1 MESKLTKVSVI
12 ERRWVV
18 SFALAFMLITTLPY
32 ILGYVKA
39 GEDWQFTGFVFGV
52 EDGNS
57 YIAKMLSGASGNWL
71 FYSPYTAFPQYGV
84 IAFLPYILLGKLS
97 SPPGQHEQL
106 VVLFHLFRIFAGIL
120 AIISTYDF
128 LAIYLVKVKIRRL
141 GVLLVCLGGGFGWF
155 LMLIGQIN
163 LFGTLPLEFY
173 SPESFGFLALFGLP
187 HLLLARALLLW
198 GVRYYLIGDDL
209 ALKIKNGNKD
219 QGKRQHIS
227 SGAITGMLFLF
238 AGLAQPLTV
247 VIGWGLILAHFGVV
261 YIWLLRNRTIKG
273 FTRIKESGDYFKR
286 VFLAIGVSSPI
297 VIYTAL
303 AFSIDPFLVE
313 WTAQNIILS
322 PHPIHYLLAYG
333 LLLPFAVGGAYYLLL
348 DDPWRGWFPVV
359 WVLLVP
365 VLAYAPYNLQRRLPE
380 GVWVAVI
387 VLAVKAVE
395 GPVNGALTLQGNR
408 LNLLYRRFAPVF
420 GLLVISSL
428 ILFAGGIRAA
438 SFAQEPLFRSSVEVN
453 ALNFMNS
460 YTRPGEIII
469 SAYGSGNA
477 IPAWAPVRVVIGH
490 GPESVKITTY
500 IPIVNRFFDV
510 NTNRFERLGIID
522 KLNIKYI
529 YWGPQERELGDWNP
543 EKADGLLEIYN
554 NGEYLI
560 FEVQES

>member
-12 ERRWVV
+12 ERRWVLV
-18 SFALAFMLITTLPY
+18 FAIALMLITTMPY

-39 GEDWQFTGFVFGV
+39 GEDWQFTGFVIGV

-71 FYSPYTAFPQYGV
+71 FYSPYTAFPQHGV

-106 VVLFHLFRIFAGIL
+106 VVLFHLFRIFAGIF

-128 LAIYLVKVKIRRL
+128 LTIYLVKVKLRRL
-141 GVLLVCLGGGFGWF
+141 SLLLICLGGGFGWF
-155 LMLIGQIN
+155 LMLIGQTN

-198 GVRYYLIGDDL
+198 GFRYYLIGDDL
-209 ALKIKNGNKD
+209 VLDIKIGKKD
-219 QGKRQHIS
+219 QGKRQRIS
-227 SGAITGMLFLF
+227 SGAITGMLFFF

-247 VIGWGLILAHFGVV
+247 VIGWGLIFAHYGVG
-261 YIWLLRNRTIKG
+261 YIWLLRDRTKKG
-273 FTRIKESGDYFKR
+273 FTVIKESGDYLYR

-297 VIYTAL
+297 LIYTVL

-333 LLLPFAVGGAYYLLL
+333 LLIPFAVGGAYYVLI
-348 DDPWRGWFPVV
+348 DDAWRGWFPVV

-365 VLAYAPYNLQRRLPE
+365 ILAYAPFNLQRRLPE
-380 GVWVAVI
+380 GVWVAMI

-395 GPVNGALTLQGNR
+395 GPVNGGLTLRWNR
-408 LNLLYRRFAPVF
+408 LNLLYRRFALVF

-428 ILFAGGIRAA
+428 ILFAGGLRAA
-438 SFAQEPLFRSSVEVN
+438 FFAQVPLFRSAIEVN
-453 ALNFMNS
+453 ALNFLNT
-460 YTRPGEIII
+460 YTQPGEIII

-477 IPAWAPVRVVIGH
+477 IPAWVPVRVVIGH
-490 GPESVKITTY
+490 GSESVKLPTY
-500 IPIVNRFFDV
+500 TPIVNRFFSEK
-510 NTNRFERLGIID
+510 TNRFERLGIID
-522 KLNIKYI
+522 ELNIKYI

-543 EKADGLLEIYN
+543 EKANGLLEIYN